1 MIKSVQTVCNEIYV
15 EMRKMSKGL
24 ERHDVLLRVNPE
36 VVKALKANSAR
47 WLSEM
52 EELTGKTIIVKSDPL
67 LHQEQFDIN

>member
-1 MIKSVQTVCNEIYV
+1 MIKSVQTVCNEVYV
-15 EMRKMSKGL
+15 EMRKMSRNL
-24 ERHDVLLRVNPE
+24 ERRDVMLRVNPE

-47 WLSEM
+47 WLQEM